1 MKQHD
6 ALEEPPLR
14 NKQRI
19 LIIDDEDNMRHMLS
33 SVLVR
38 LGYLVESAANGRIGL
53 ETLAAREFDVV
64 LCDIRM
70 PEMDGMEFLRQA
82 TAADISA
89 TIVMMSAFGSVDT
102 ALAAMRLGAYDYISK
117 PFKADEI
124 ELTLRKA
131 EEREGLKRTNREL
144 RDKVASLEGECDFG
158 KMVARSKAM
167 QDVFTLAAKVAPHA
181 TTVLITGESG
191 TGKELVAQG
200 IHQRSGRAAG
210 KFVAV
215 NCGGLPENLIESE
228 LFGYVKGAFTG
239 ADKNKTGLF
248 AEADGGT
255 LFLDEIGELPL
266 SLQVKLL
273 RVLQEGEVQP
283 IGSSGPRK
291 VDVRVVAATARD
303 LAQEVGMGLFRQDLF
318 YRLNVVHI
326 VLPPLRERTGD
337 IALLSEFFLKRY
349 AKRLASPVAG
359 IAPSTMA
366 LLLQH
371 AWPGNVRE
379 LENVIERAVVLA
391 EKKVVLPENLPDTFG
406 VRQNGRRLDDFFGG
420 FSIKQ
425 AQKIMETSLIGRAL
439 QATGGNKSKA
449 AELLEISYP
458 SLLSKIKEY
467 GVDGG

>member
-1 MKQHD
+1 MDTPKQ
-6 ALEEPPLR
+6 
-14 NKQRI
+14 I
-19 LIIDDEDNMRHMLS
+19 LIIDDEENMRHMLAS
-33 SVLVR
+33 LLKR
-38 LGYLVESAANGRIGL
+38 LGYQVLTAANGSNGL
-53 ETLAAREFDVV
+53 AVLDQQSVDVI

-70 PEMDGMEFLRQA
+70 PEMDGMEFLRRVSSA
-82 TAADISA
+82 GISA
-89 TIVMMSAFGSVDT
+89 TIIMMSAFGSIDT

-117 PFKADEI
+117 PFKNDEI

-131 EEREGLKRTNREL
+131 EERETL
-144 RDKVASLEGECDFG
+144 RRDNQILRHQLASLTGDWRFG

-167 QDVFTLAAKVAPHA
+167 EDVFTLATKVAPHP

-200 IHQRSGRAAG
+200 IHQLSHRAAQR
-210 KFVAV
+210 FIAV
-215 NCGGLPENLIESE
+215 NCGGLPENLIESI
-228 LFGYVKGAFTG
+228 LFGYKKGAFTG
-239 ADKNKTGLF
+239 ADTNKDGLF
-248 AEADGGT
+248 IKAHGST

-283 IGSSGPRK
+283 IGAAKPQK
-291 VDVRVVAATARD
+291 IDVRIIAATARN
-303 LAQEVGMGLFRQDLF
+303 LEEEAAKGLFRQDLY

-326 VLPPLRERTGD
+326 LLPPLRERGSD
-337 IALLSEFFLKRY
+337 IPLLSNFFLKRY
-349 AKRLASPVAG
+349 AQRLHSEVTSISSAAM
-359 IAPSTMA
+359 T

-371 AWPGNVRE
+371 SWPGNVRE

-391 EKKVVLPENLPDTFG
+391 EKKVILPENLPTEFG
-406 VRQNGRRLDDFFGG
+406 VQRGDRRLDDFFGS

-449 AELLEISYP
+449 SELLEISYP

-467 GVDGG
+467 GVTGSVK

>member
-1 MKQHD
+1 MK
-6 ALEEPPLR
+6 
-14 NKQRI
+14 NKQRL

-33 SVLVR
+33 SMLTR
-38 LGYLVESAANGRIGL
+38 LGYAVETAANGLRGL
-53 ETLAAREFDVV
+53 EMLAGKVFDVV

-70 PEMDGMEFLRQA
+70 PEMDGMEFLRRVSEEG
-82 TAADISA
+82 IST
-89 TIVMMSAFGSVDT
+89 TIIMMSAFGTVET
-102 ALAAMRLGAYDYISK
+102 ALEAMRRGAYDYISK

-131 EEREGLKRTNREL
+131 EEREKLKRDNQEL
-144 RDKVASLEGECDFG
+144 RDRMAALEGECVFG
-158 KMVARSKAM
+158 RMVARSKVM
-167 QDVFTLAAKVAPHA
+167 QDVFVLATKVAPHP

-200 IHQRSGRAAG
+200 IHEISGRTAG
-210 KFVAV
+210 GFVAV
-215 NCGGLPENLIESE
+215 NCGSLPESLIESE
-228 LFGYVKGAFTG
+228 LFGYKKGAFTG
-239 ADKNKTGLF
+239 ADRDKPDLF
-248 AEADGGT
+248 VEAHGGT
-255 LFLDEIGELPL
+255 LFLDEIGELSLP
-266 SLQVKLL
+266 LQVKLL

-283 IGSSGPRK
+283 VGSSLPRK
-291 VDVRVVAATARD
+291 IDVRVIAATARD
-303 LAQEVGMGLFRQDLF
+303 LDQEVRMGLFRQDLF

-326 VLPPLRERTGD
+326 DLPPLRERTSD
-337 IALLSEFFLKRY
+337 IPLLSEFFLKRY
-349 AKRLASPVAG
+349 AQRLDSPMMA
-359 IAPSTMA
+359 IAPATMT

-391 EKKVVLPENLPDTFG
+391 EKKVILPENLPPEFG
-406 VRQNGRRLDDFFGG
+406 ARSTGRRLDDFFGG

-425 AQKIMETSLIGRAL
+425 AQKIMETSLIRRAL

-467 GVDGG
+467 GVGE

>member
-1 MKQHD
+1 MH
-6 ALEEPPLR
+6 

-19 LIIDDEDNMRHMLS
+19 LIIDDEDNMRHMLA

-38 LGYLVESAANGRIGL
+38 LGYQVESAANGRIGL
-53 ETLAAREFDVV
+53 ETLAAHEFDAV

-82 TAADISA
+82 TAAGISA

-124 ELTLRKA
+124 ELTLHKA
-131 EEREGLKRTNREL
+131 EEREGLKRANREL

-167 QDVFTLAAKVAPHA
+167 QDVFTLAAKVAPHS

-239 ADKNKTGLF
+239 ADKNKMGLF

-283 IGSSGPRK
+283 IGASGPRK
-291 VDVRVVAATARD
+291 VDVRIIAATARD

-349 AKRLASPVAG
+349 VKRLESPVAG
-359 IAPSTMA
+359 IAPSAMT
-366 LLLQH
+366 LLLQY

-406 VRQNGRRLDDFFGG
+406 ARQNGRRLDDFFGG

-439 QATGGNKSKA
+439 QSTGGNKSKA

-467 GVDGG
+467 GLERVGDGKEM